1 MHPRIEE
8 DALRFDSLFESGN
21 LDAAFRVG
29 EFEYNCFMR
38 VDANT
43 KGHLQWY
50 YFKITNMTARQK
62 YRINLYNFQKAKT
75 LYARGMRPYIFS
87 QKQYLDN
94 QIGWHQ
100 DCEDI
105 VYLKN
110 VADNESIYDR

>member
-1 MHPRIEE
+1 
-8 DALRFDSLFESGN
+8 
-21 LDAAFRVG
+21 
-29 EFEYNCFMR
+29 MR

-50 YFKITNMTARQK
+50 YFKMVNMAAGQK

-87 QKQYLDN
+87 RKQYLDN
-94 QIGWHQ
+94 QTGWHQ

-110 VADNESIYDR
+110 IADSESIYDR